1 MLASTVLPA
10 AALVCTS
17 IGGLAG
23 LPHESG
29 IALDLVR
36 YLRQGRSVL
45 AIWLREAQKHIAP
58 AHIMREGLAQLCQE
72 GPGVVNLARLR
83 LI

>member
-1 MLASTVLPA
+1 LISFVIL
-10 AALVCTS
+10 
-17 IGGLAG
+17 
-23 LPHESG
+23 
-29 IALDLVR
+29 
-36 YLRQGRSVL
+36 GRVGRVL